1 MQARSRTKARTVVRA
16 VLRGALLLAI
26 ASCGAGSPR
35 IDSRYVAIHNAM
47 AATGLVQSG
56 EISQGSLDEGGEAV
70 LEVPMGR
77 GDCYT
82 IVGLGS
88 DGVRDLDVIVRDAA
102 GNEVARDHSQDPQAA
117 ARVCPPYAG
126 RFEVRIRMA
135 SGSGGW
141 LATTWSGGA
150 GPMGDF
156 PGGER
161 SSELAELR
169 PPHGGPGT
177 CEQPFPL
184 RPNVAA
190 RGNTS
195 DGDSVITGSCLG
207 GGTAPE
213 QVYSF
218 TVEQRS
224 MVTAVMNST
233 FDGALYLLGACGDNR
248 SEIACNDDAPST
260 SRSEVG
266 ATLEPG
272 IYFLVVDG
280 FGTSAG
286 EFEVTLSMTP
296 MQSMAQVCGGA
307 PLLTPGQPVA
317 GTTSGA
323 PDQFQASCAG
333 QARSGDR
340 VYALD
345 VAQRSRL
352 RVRMQS
358 THDGALYVRRECAN
372 AATEIACNDD
382 YRDTRHSLLTTTVE
396 PGRYYVFADGYSS
409 GASGDYSILADL
421 APVTGTGGTGDSC
434 QNPNSI
440 VPGQDLMVDTF
451 QASDDLSGSCGGSGA
466 PDVVYRL
473 DLRSRTRVR
482 MNFAD
487 HEFAPIVYLQSA
499 CGTQS
504 SEVFCVDP
512 TAGGPIDQVVPAGT
526 YYLVIDGQTADSFG
540 SAQMTLQLDDMGAL
554 EQSCR
559 SAPLIRPGRQ
569 IIGDTTPSTDRFQAT
584 CAGNAQSPD
593 LVYRLQLRRRQRVR
607 ISSEQQDFDGAIYV
621 RTDCTDGTT
630 EVACNDDA
638 GDNRHSLVEVVLDPG
653 TYFVFVDGYATG
665 NRGHFTLDVDV
676 SAP

>member
-1 MQARSRTKARTVVRA
+1 MLARSGSKARTVVRA
-16 VLRGALLLAI
+16 VVRGAILLAI
-26 ASCGAGSPR
+26 ASCGAGAPP
-35 IDSRYVAIHNAM
+35 IDARYVAIHNAM

-56 EISQGSLDEGGEAV
+56 EISQGSLSEGGEV
-70 LEVPMGR
+70 SLQMPMGA
-77 GDCYT
+77 GECYT

-88 DGVRDLDVIVRDAA
+88 DGVRDLDVIVRDPS
-102 GNEVARDHSQDPQAA
+102 GNEIARDHSQDPQAA
-117 ARVCPPYAG
+117 TRLCPPYSG
-126 RFEVRIRMA
+126 RFEIIVRMA
-135 SGSGGW
+135 SGNGGW
-141 LATTWSGGA
+141 LATAWSGRG

-156 PGGER
+156 PGGDTSREMAR
-161 SSELAELR
+161 T
-169 PPHGGPGT
+169 PHGGPGT

-184 RPNVAA
+184 RPNVAV

-195 DGDSVITGSCLG
+195 EGDSVVSGSCIG

-213 QVYSF
+213 HVYSF

-224 MVTAVMNST
+224 MVTAVMNSV
-233 FDGALYLLGACGDNR
+233 FDGALYLLGACGESR

-260 SRSEVG
+260 SRSEV
-266 ATLEPG
+266 AVTLEPG
-272 IYFLVVDG
+272 VYFLVVDG
-280 FGTSAG
+280 FGMSAG
-286 EFEVTLSMTP
+286 DYEVTLSTTP
-296 MQSMAQVCGGA
+296 MQSLAQVCGGA

-317 GTTSGA
+317 GTTSGT

-382 YRDTRHSLLTTTVE
+382 FRDTRHSLVTTTVE

-409 GASGDYSILADL
+409 GANGDFSMLADL
-421 APVTGTGGTGDSC
+421 APASGAGGVGDSC
-434 QNPNSI
+434 ANPNAI
-440 VPGQDLMVDTF
+440 APGQDLMVDTF
-451 QASDDLSGSCGGSGA
+451 HAGDDLAGSCGGRGA

-482 MNFAD
+482 LNFAD
-487 HEFAPIVYLQSA
+487 REFAPIVYLQSA
-499 CGTQS
+499 CGTES

-512 TAGGPIDQVVPAGT
+512 ASSGPIDQVVPAGT
-526 YYLVIDGQTADSFG
+526 YYLVFDGQTADSFG
-540 SAQMTLQLDDMGAL
+540 SAQVALQLDDMGAL

-569 IIGDTTPSTDRFQAT
+569 ITGDTTSSTDRFQAT

-621 RTDCTDGTT
+621 RTDCTDITT

-638 GDNRHSLVEVVLDPG
+638 GDNRHSMLEVVLDPG
-653 TYFVFVDGYATG
+653 TYFVFVDGYARA
-665 NRGHFTLDVDV
+665 NRGHFTLDVDL